1 MRWEKKKGHEQ
12 GSVVQ
17 LGLALKEKW
26 AETVT
31 LCLCLILL
39 TLFVSFKE
47 GFHMD
52 ELLSFEL
59 ANARF
64 NPWIVSTQ
72 PEGRLAK
79 FVRME
84 IDGETLGE
92 TLGNLADTVKDV
104 LENRGSSKLLSY
116 QADVYEEPVWI
127 TAKQFQDYISVDEK
141 DAFQYL
147 SVYFNVKDDNHP
159 PLHFMVLHTISSFF
173 WGQAA
178 TWMGCLVNLIAVA
191 VVLVLLMKIC
201 RLLLEALG
209 YTDQKRI
216 RMVGL
221 CVAMLYG
228 LSRGA
233 IATTLLIRMYGMLT
247 LWCMAY
253 FYLILQKMRNLDFHR
268 HNKGLVLV
276 TLAGFWTQYFFL
288 FYCIPLAA
296 LVCVLLFSRKRRWEL
311 FCFVRSMAVAAAVG
325 VALFPFAIQDVFSSG
340 RGVEALQNL
349 RTGLEGYGERLAA
362 FLGILVERTFGVLF
376 WALLLIL
383 AVLTAV
389 LRRRLETCK
398 TDPVEG
404 HGSKKTGEKAV
415 VLCLLVLPVTVYF
428 LLAAR
433 MSPYLVDRYVMAV
446 FPFVILWGGL
456 LLFVLVQELEKGVRA
471 PWCRRFTGWFGLAAV
486 FLQVCGIW
494 QYDGSYLY
502 QGYARQQQAARPDY
516 ACICIYDGVGYYE
529 NLPEFTVYGKT
540 LLLTMD
546 QLEHREEKDSIR
558 KLDKVAVLV
567 KPGNGYDSLQV
578 LELLEREY
586 GFVVEHAKGSEA
598 GIYGEAH
605 GDWIYFLKK
614 G

>member
-1 MRWEKKKGHEQ
+1 MRWEKKGHEQ
-12 GSVVQ
+12 GSAVR
-17 LGLALKEKW
+17 LGFALKEKW

-79 FVRME
+79 FVREE

-104 LENRGSSKLLSY
+104 LENKGRSKLLSY

-127 TAKQFQDYISVDEK
+127 TAKQFQDYISVDGK

-173 WGQAA
+173 RRQAT

-228 LSRGA
+228 LSRGGHSHYLA
-233 IATTLLIRMYGMLT
+233 DSDVWYVDTLVYGIFLSGFAKNEEPGFSQAQYGT
-247 LWCMAY
+247 GSGDTGR
-253 FYLILQKMRNLDFHR
+253 ILDP
-268 HNKGLVLV
+268 V
-276 TLAGFWTQYFFL
+276 FFP
-288 FYCIPLAA
+288 F
-296 LVCVLLFSRKRRWEL
+296 LLHSPGSVGM
-311 FCFVRSMAVAAAVG
+311 CAAVCK
-325 VALFPFAIQDVFSSG
+325 
-340 RGVEALQNL
+340 EA
-349 RTGLEGYGERLAA
+349 
-362 FLGILVERTFGVLF
+362 
-376 WALLLIL
+376 
-383 AVLTAV
+383 
-389 LRRRLETCK
+389 
-398 TDPVEG
+398 
-404 HGSKKTGEKAV
+404 
-415 VLCLLVLPVTVYF
+415 
-428 LLAAR
+428 
-433 MSPYLVDRYVMAV
+433 
-446 FPFVILWGGL
+446 
-456 LLFVLVQELEKGVRA
+456 
-471 PWCRRFTGWFGLAAV
+471 
-486 FLQVCGIW
+486 
-494 QYDGSYLY
+494 
-502 QGYARQQQAARPDY
+502 
-516 ACICIYDGVGYYE
+516 
-529 NLPEFTVYGKT
+529 
-540 LLLTMD
+540 
-546 QLEHREEKDSIR
+546 
-558 KLDKVAVLV
+558 
-567 KPGNGYDSLQV
+567 
-578 LELLEREY
+578 
-586 GFVVEHAKGSEA
+586 
-598 GIYGEAH
+598 
-605 GDWIYFLKK
+605 
-614 G
+614 